1 MSAEFNEDQD
11 SQGSSGLAAIGTR
24 LSTTRREQQ
33 REVSAV
39 ASALH
44 LRPEVVEALEA
55 GDESALPALTFV
67 RGYIKAYARLLGLDE
82 QDVLSV
88 LPVEDNYRA
97 QPLKAVGM
105 RRGRSLNLPIG
116 KWLFWLGLVILV
128 LLLVMYGVPFV
139 ERLMDKSEQPA
150 DDSSSL
156 VLPLDATPPDS
167 TASSL
172 PDFSSRPGLEATTES
187 ESFEVPVEE
196 QVDEPVDE
204 PVEEPVEAA
213 SKQPE
218 PSAVEVTGSGQL
230 PVSEVVVAGPAEIS
244 MRFSED
250 SWVEME
256 SHGRKLVVGTQKAG
270 SQRTV
275 RAEPPIQILLGN
287 APGVEISY
295 RGKVVDLK
303 PYQRGKVARLVL
315 ED

>member
-1 MSAEFNEDQD
+1 MSAEFIEDQD
-11 SQGSSGLAAIGTR
+11 SQGSSGLAAIGSR

-82 QDVLSV
+82 KDVLSV
-88 LPVEDNYRA
+88 LPADDNYRA

-105 RRGRSLNLPIG
+105 RRGRTPLRLPIG
-116 KWLFWLGLVILV
+116 KWLFWLGLVVLV
-128 LLLVMYGVPFV
+128 MLLVMYGVPLV
-139 ERLMDKSEQPA
+139 ERLMDKTAQPVE
-150 DDSSSL
+150 DNSSL

-172 PDFSSRPGLEATTES
+172 PDFSNRPDLDAPAES

-196 QVDEPVDE
+196 
-204 PVEEPVEAA
+204 PVEEPVEATGKEA
-213 SKQPE
+213 E
-218 PSAVEVTGSGQL
+218 PSDAGVRGGEQL
-230 PVSEVVVAGPAEIS
+230 PVPEVAVAGPAEIS

-270 SQRTV
+270 SRRTV
-275 RAEPPIQILLGN
+275 RAKPPIQILLGN

>member
-11 SQGSSGLAAIGTR
+11 SQGSSGLAAIGSR

-67 RGYIKAYARLLGLDE
+67 CGYIKAYARLMGLDE
-82 QDVLSV
+82 QEVLSV

-139 ERLMDKSEQPA
+139 ERLMDKAEQPVE
-150 DDSSSL
+150 DSSSL

-172 PDFSSRPGLEATTES
+172 PDFSSRPVVEATAES

-196 QVDEPVDE
+196 PVAE
-204 PVEEPVEAA
+204 PVEVPTEATGKEA
-213 SKQPE
+213 E
-218 PSAVEVTGSGQL
+218 PSGAEVTGSEQL
-230 PVSEVVVAGPAEIS
+230 PVSEVVAAGPAEIS

-295 RGKVVDLK
+295 RGKVVNLR